1 MAAREVRRGADDWRG
16 WRSAGGGHEE
26 AAVPLAARRTQE
38 RERGEVEAGEMEREG
53 KRKRERGEADIWGPQ
68 ADMWGPPLK
77 PPWKPVWG

>member
-38 RERGEVEAGEMEREG
+38 RERERGEVEAGEMERG
-53 KRKRERGEADIWGPQ
+53 KEKKREGRG
-68 ADMWGPPLK
+68 
-77 PPWKPVWG
+77 